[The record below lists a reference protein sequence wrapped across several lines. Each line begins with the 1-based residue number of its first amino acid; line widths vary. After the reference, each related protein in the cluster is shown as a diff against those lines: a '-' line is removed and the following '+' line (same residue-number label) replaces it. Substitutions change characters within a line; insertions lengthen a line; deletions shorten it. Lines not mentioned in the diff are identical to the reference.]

1 MNNPT
6 SMIRNACSVGL
17 RTPSAHTTRALD
29 GYLFEHR
36 DIPTEI
42 ASYVKAKLGFIV
54 KNVHPPRRNASYKGP
69 VLLNTPDWLIQ
80 VIGGNCRTA
89 IIHRKADVTLV
100 GSLQTHDRA
109 KRLIGA
115 FAQVHYNGGQ
125 AKAYPLSVEKLPA
138 AIRQEANRRTPG
150 IER

>member
-42 ASYVKAKLGFIV
+42 ASYAKAKLGPSV
-54 KNVHPPRRNASYKGP
+54 SVHPPRRNASYKGP

-80 VIGGNCRTA
+80 AIGSNGSTA
-89 IIHRKADVTLV
+89 IVHRKVDVTLI
-100 GSLQTHDRA
+100 GSLQTRDKA

-115 FAQVHYNGGQ
+115 SAQVHYNGGQ
-125 AKAYPLSVEKLPA
+125 AKVYPLSMEKLHA
-138 AIRQEANRRTPG
+138 ATRQEASRRTPG

>member
-1 MNNPT
+1 MDNPT
-6 SMIRNACSVGL
+6 STIRNACSVGL
-17 RTPSAHTTRALD
+17 RTSSAHTTRALD
-29 GYLFEHR
+29 SYLFEHR

-42 ASYVKAKLGFIV
+42 ASYAKAKLGPDV
-54 KNVHPPRRNASYKGP
+54 NVHPPRRNASYKGP

-80 VIGGNCRTA
+80 AVGGNGSTA
-89 IIHRKADVTLV
+89 IIHRKVDVTLV
-100 GSLQTHDRA
+100 GSLQTRDQA

-125 AKAYPLSVEKLPA
+125 AKAYPLSLEKLPA
-138 AIRQEANRRTPG
+138 AVSQEANRHTPG

>member
-1 MNNPT
+1 MNNTT
-6 SMIRNACSVGL
+6 SRMRGACSAEIS
-17 RTPSAHTTRALD
+17 TPPTHAVRVLD
-29 GYLFEHR
+29 SHLFEYR
-36 DIPTEI
+36 EIPIEI
-42 ASYVKAKLGFIV
+42 ASYAKAKLGSDV
-54 KNVHPPRRNASYKGP
+54 NVHPPRRNASYKGP

-80 VIGGNCRTA
+80 AIGGNCSTV

-100 GSLQTHDRA
+100 GSLQTRDRA

-115 FAQVHYNGGQ
+115 PAQVHYNGGQ